1 MVVRMA
7 YTMLQVF
14 GPCPAVDEDIVE
26 EHDCVHEGQE
36 RRRRVSQAERHNQE
50 LEMSLVRSEPN
61 YLHWI

>member
-1 MVVRMA
+1 
-7 YTMLQVF
+7 MLQVF
-14 GPCPAVDEDIVE
+14 GPCLAVDEDIVE